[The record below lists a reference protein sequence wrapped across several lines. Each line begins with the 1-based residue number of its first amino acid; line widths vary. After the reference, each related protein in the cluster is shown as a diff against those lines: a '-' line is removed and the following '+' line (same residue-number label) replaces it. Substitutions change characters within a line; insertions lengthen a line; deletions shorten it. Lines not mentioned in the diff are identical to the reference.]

1 MLELA
6 RLSDTVVVN
15 KESVNLLEEARSA
28 LSDIMPLALQ
38 KQQDLEFH
46 PPEDKLPV
54 QEFEPDALKTLIQNL
69 VSNAITH
76 TPPGSQIILGI
87 DAGQQLWCLSVNDSG
102 PGVSEED
109 RAQLAERFFSSGD
122 THGTG
127 LGLSIVQRIV
137 QRHHGR
143 LTLNT
148 SLLGGLEVQVCF
160 PYNNTKV
167 HDIRRESG

>member
-1 MLELA
+1 MNEPMA
-6 RLSDTVVVN
+6 QPS
-15 KESVNLLEEARSA
+15 RSA
-28 LSDIMPLALQ
+28 LARALVQ
-38 KQQDLEFH
+38 SVQFH

-137 QRHHGR
+137 RRHHGR
-143 LTLNT
+143 LILNT